1 MDVKYIKFLTLIM
14 AWFSFQT
21 LQEKMYF
28 FKYD

>member
-14 AWFSFQT
+14 SRFSFQT
-21 LQEKMYF
+21 FQEKMYF